1 MLLVDDIQF
10 IIGKE
15 STQEEFSILLTTC
28 TWQESR
34 SSSLANVPQKDIET
48 LEAGL
53 RTGFEWELIADISF
67 PDYETRMDMPIKKD
81 NKKGGHMNELQ
92 IFKNEEFGEVRTVTI
107 DNEPWFVGKDVAT
120 ALGYKDTSDALKKHV
135 SEDDKR
141 ILKPGEMPTLKMS
154 NYGAYIINE
163 SGLYALIF
171 GSKLGSA
178 KRFKHW
184 VTSEVL
190 PTIRKTGRYQMQ
202 TPQGKELLALAVL
215 EARKTIEAQAAE
227 IGRMKPK
234 EIFADAVATS
244 KQSILIGQLAK
255 LICQNGHE
263 IGQKR
268 LFKWMREN
276 GYLMKSGSDYNMP
289 MQRYVEQGLFEI
301 KESSIANPDGSTRLT
316 RTTKVTGK
324 GQQYFINKFLGC

>member
-1 MLLVDDIQF
+1 MQ
-10 IIGKE
+10 
-15 STQEEFSILLTTC
+15 
-28 TWQESR
+28 
-34 SSSLANVPQKDIET
+34 
-48 LEAGL
+48 
-53 RTGFEWELIADISF
+53 
-67 PDYETRMDMPIKKD
+67 
-81 NKKGGHMNELQ
+81 ELQ
-92 IFKNEEFGEVRTVTI
+92 IFRNEEFGEVRTVTI
-107 DNEPWFVGKDVAT
+107 DNEPWFVGKDVAE
-120 ALGYKDTSDALKKHV
+120 ALGYQNGSRDINTHV
-135 SEDDKR
+135 SEEVRK
-141 ILKPGEMPTLKMS
+141 ILTAQ
-154 NYGAYIINE
+154 NYQNGTFEIPNRGLTIINE

-171 GSKLGSA
+171 GSKLESA

-190 PTIRKTGRYQMQ
+190 PTIRKTGGYHMQ
-202 TPQGKELLALAVL
+202 APQGKELLALAVL
-215 EARKTIEAQAAE
+215 EAQKTIEEQTAQIE
-227 IGRMKPK
+227 RMKPN

-324 GQQYFINKFLGC
+324 GQQYFINKFLGGAA

>member
-1 MLLVDDIQF
+1 MQ
-10 IIGKE
+10 
-15 STQEEFSILLTTC
+15 
-28 TWQESR
+28 
-34 SSSLANVPQKDIET
+34 
-48 LEAGL
+48 
-53 RTGFEWELIADISF
+53 
-67 PDYETRMDMPIKKD
+67 
-81 NKKGGHMNELQ
+81 ELQ
-92 IFKNEEFGEVRTVTI
+92 IFKSNEFGEVRTVI
-107 DNEPWFVGKDVAT
+107 INNEPWFVGKDVAT
-120 ALGYKDTSDALKKHV
+120 ALGYSNTKDALISHV
-135 SEDDKR
+135 AEEDKR
-141 ILKPGEMPTLKMS
+141 ILKRSEIATIENHLPKDVFPVNFVSGDIPNRGLT
-154 NYGAYIINE
+154 IINE

-171 GSKLGSA
+171 GSKLESA

-184 VTSEVL
+184 VTSEIL
-190 PTIRKTGRYQMQ
+190 PAIRKTGGYQMQ
-202 TPQGKELLALAVL
+202 APQGKELLALAVL
-215 EARKTIEAQAAE
+215 EAQKTIEAQTAQIE
-227 IGRMKPK
+227 RMRPK

-301 KESSIANPDGSTRLT
+301 KESSIANPDGSTRIT

-324 GQQYFINKFLGC
+324 GQQYFINKFLGGVA